1 MTIRL
6 LADREPY
13 ASFAEKVL
21 AEGDA
26 MVCGPPLLDAAPPDI
41 VVMPASDFLAA
52 TGRMGVEFDCIAYGP
67 VALMNRAFERGC
79 VDYLRE
85 PWSLPELEARL
96 SRVRNRSFRAGGAL
110 FRLKGSVLMGDRLS
124 AELRADDLDL
134 FRLLLRNAP
143 FLVTREAAAA
153 RIQIATQDKNHALGR
168 CAVSLR
174 RSLESVAPGLGKR
187 LHAVKGLGYRFDVE
201 LCG

>member
-1 MTIRL
+1 VTIRL

-13 ASFAEKVL
+13 ASFAEKAL
-21 AEGDA
+21 PEGDA
-26 MVCGPPLLDAAPPDI
+26 LVCGPPALDAAPPDI

-52 TGRMGVEFDCIAYGP
+52 AGRMGIKLDCIAYGP
-67 VALMNRAFERGC
+67 VALMDTAFEQGC

-96 SRVRNRSFRAGGAL
+96 RRVRNSSFRAGSTL
-110 FRLKGSVLMGDRLS
+110 FRLKGSVLTGDGPS
-124 AELRADDLDL
+124 VELRAQDLGL

-143 FLVTREAAAA
+143 LLVTREAAAA
-153 RIQIATQDKNHALGR
+153 RIQITVQGKNNALGP
-168 CAVSLR
+168 CVVSLR
-174 RSLESVAPGLGKR
+174 RSLESVAPGLGRR

-201 LCG
+201 FCG